1 MALDVNLK
9 DSSSGTPAEVDASG
23 NLLVTFPG
31 YTAAGVLSGGGPEQG
46 PALFVENDP
55 GTITGERYVRSP
67 EVTEDFQLR
76 VSHDHTLDRETFNYT
91 SQNTGKHSHTFS
103 TMTSTVS
110 ANGLLCNSG
119 NITTTSTGFTF
130 GTFAEYPCAHAGAT
144 TYYETSMSIGT
155 NIASLPSNFVLDVGA
170 FRRGT
175 STAYAPTD
183 GAYFRF
189 SSAGISAVI
198 NRNSTETVSV
208 LTGVSGILAN
218 ESHKYTISV
227 TEREVEFWIDDV
239 RYASLVTAS
248 ANGQVILG
256 TTLPWSMRMANTAV
270 PATAVQATISDY
282 TVAYGGAIHAQTWAA
297 VGNRSLGSH
306 QGLSGGTMGSL
317 SSLISNSL
325 AIPTTAAGSNTAANV
340 AGLGGVGSI
349 TTATAAATDFIM
361 TSYTVP
367 AGTLAV
373 QGRRLVITGVKVS
386 AINLGAAVA
395 TTATSIFVGLA
406 FGHTA
411 TSLATTES
419 TSFGTAGGTT
429 KAPRREPLGFMYWN
443 VGAPIGATP
452 QNGDIYMPFNTPI
465 YVNPGEVVATY
476 LKFTSGTAT
485 GSQQIT
491 YSVTFDYGWE

>member
-31 YTAAGVLSGGGPEQG
+31 YTAAGVSAGGGPEQG
-46 PALFVENDP
+46 PAMFYENDS
-55 GTITGERYVRSP
+55 GVKTGARYVKSP
-67 EVTEDFQLR
+67 EVTEDYQLR

-91 SQNTGKHSHTFS
+91 AQNTGKHTHIFT
-103 TMTSTVS
+103 TMTATVS

-119 NITTTSTGFTF
+119 AITTTTTGFTF
-130 GTFAEYPCAHAGAT
+130 GTVAEFPCAHAGAT
-144 TYYETSMSIGT
+144 TYFETSMSLNT
-155 NIASLPSNFVLDVGA
+155 NIASIPASFVMDVGA
-170 FRRGT
+170 VRRGV
-175 STAYAPTD
+175 TAAFAPLD

-189 SSAGISAVI
+189 NNAGISAVI
-198 NRNSTETVSV
+198 NRNATETVTV

-218 ESHKYTISV
+218 ESHKYTVSV

-239 RYASLVTAS
+239 RYASLDAPITQ
-248 ANGQVILG
+248 GQVILG
-256 TTLPWSMRMANTAV
+256 ATLPWGLRVANTGTPSSAV
-270 PATAVQATISDY
+270 TALVSDY
-282 TVAYGGAIHAQTWAA
+282 TVSYGGAMHAQSWAS

-306 QGLSGGTMGSL
+306 QGLSGGTMGTLTSL
-317 SSLISNSL
+317 VSNSL

-349 TTATAAATDFIM
+349 TTATAAATDFIL

-367 AGTLAV
+367 AGTVAV
-373 QGRRLVITGVKVS
+373 QGRRLVVTGVKVS
-386 AINLGAAVA
+386 AVNLGAAVA
-395 TTATSIFVGLA
+395 TTATSCLIGLA

-411 TSLATTES
+411 TSLATAES
-419 TSFGTAGGTT
+419 GSFVTTTGTT
-429 KAPRREPLGFMYWN
+429 KAPRREPIGFMYWN

-452 QNGDIYMPFNTPI
+452 QNGDIYMAFNTPI
-465 YVNPGEVVATY
+465 YVNPGEVIATY

-491 YSVTFDYGWE
+491 YAVTFDYGWE